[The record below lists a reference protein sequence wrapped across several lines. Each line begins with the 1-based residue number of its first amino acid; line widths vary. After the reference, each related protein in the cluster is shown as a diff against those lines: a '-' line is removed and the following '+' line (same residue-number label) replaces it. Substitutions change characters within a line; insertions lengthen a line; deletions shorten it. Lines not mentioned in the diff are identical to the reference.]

1 MPSFIIA
8 SRQSLTSSTRMQE
21 DNLVVFSLIPAE
33 TTLYVDLR
41 NLWVVLSLHKL
52 QCLLQLPVASDRQNL
67 ESGIEIC
74 TFQ

>member
-52 QCLLQLPVASDRQNL
+52 QCLLQLQVTDRTWSLGLKYVLSSN
-67 ESGIEIC
+67 
-74 TFQ
+74 